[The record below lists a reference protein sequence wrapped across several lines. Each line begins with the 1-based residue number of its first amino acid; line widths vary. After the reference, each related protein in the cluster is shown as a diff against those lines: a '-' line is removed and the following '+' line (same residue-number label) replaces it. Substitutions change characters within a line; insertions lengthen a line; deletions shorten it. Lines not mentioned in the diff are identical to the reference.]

1 MTISILGRSW
11 RSAMPIRKIPFIKT
25 SISAGF
31 PSPAQDFMEDDINL
45 QEMLVP
51 KPLSTFLIRVKGD
64 SMVNAFIPDGALLV
78 VDRSLKAGHGKI
90 IVAVLNGEFT
100 VKRLVKTARSW
111 VLHPENPSYKPIVLT
126 EEMDFKVW
134 GVVTRVLVDPK

>member
-11 RSAMPIRKIPFIKT
+11 RSALPIRKIPFIKT

-64 SMVNAFIPDGALLV
+64 SMMNAFIPDGALLV

-111 VLHPENPSYKPIVLT
+111 VLHPETHLTNPLCSRKKWTLK
-126 EEMDFKVW
+126 FGAW
-134 GVVTRVLVDPK
+134 

>member
-11 RSAMPIRKIPFIKT
+11 RSALPIRKIPFIKT

-64 SMVNAFIPDGALLV
+64 SMMNAFIPDGSLLV

-100 VKRLVKTARSW
+100 VKRIQVEKDCMYL
-111 VLHPENPSYKPIVLT
+111 LPENPSYKPILVT
-126 EEMDFKVW
+126 EENQLIIWGMVTYVIKKV
-134 GVVTRVLVDPK
+134 